1 MPHTCIA
8 LPNWRSA
15 IVQNQSGSSGLLR
28 NQSTTLKFRVTVL
41 LCLAAAWAL
50 PLRAQMHLVP
60 VQIDVTE
67 AMRIFSHNVWQ
78 EEDGLAQDSVQA
90 IAQTKNGYL
99 RLGTEK
105 GLVRF
110 DGVNFETLTLKT
122 HQA

>member
-1 MPHTCIA
+1 
-8 LPNWRSA
+8 
-15 IVQNQSGSSGLLR
+15 
-28 NQSTTLKFRVTVL
+28 
-41 LCLAAAWAL
+41 
-50 PLRAQMHLVP
+50 MHLVP